1 MPTIGWFS
9 AAFIYPNLRTALVL
23 TNKPLRIG
31 FLTSTDPLN
40 RHSWSGVHYSI
51 FKTLERNLGEV
62 TALGPVSM
70 RWPFALGD
78 RLNKWVVKPLTGK
91 RYQYGWSV
99 AVARWYAWVF
109 GRKLAHQPF
118 DLLVAPASFTEIAYL
133 RTTLPIVY
141 VEDSTLHQLVD
152 FYPGLTGLLGVSKVE
167 LNYLEHRALKTAS
180 LICYSSEWAARS
192 ARLDYEASPSK
203 LCVIPFGSN
212 YPSPPQ
218 RTQALKHILASD
230 GTCRLFLLGGEWIR
244 KGADIAYATME
255 ALRKQ
260 GILATLTVVGCRPS
274 DPAAFTSPG
283 LRIIP
288 FLNMGV
294 EADRQQLD
302 ELFSSA
308 DFFLMPSRAECAAIA
323 FCDANAFGLPVLTT
337 NVGGISSF
345 IKEGRN
351 GYMLPLTATGEDFA
365 ALIRKLFADPAKYQ
379 QLRQHSRDEY
389 ETRLNWDT
397 WAKSLQ
403 QELWERGLPGGKTVE

>member
-1 MPTIGWFS
+1 MS
-9 AAFIYPNLRTALVL
+9 LS
-23 TNKPLRIG
+23 KPLRIG

-40 RHSWSGVHYSI
+40 RRSWSGVHYSI
-51 FKTLERNLGEV
+51 FKALERNLGEV

-78 RLNKWVVKPLTGK
+78 RFNSWLVKPLTGK

-109 GRKLAHQPF
+109 GRKLARQSF

-133 RTTLPIVY
+133 RTTVPIVY
-141 VEDSTLHQLVD
+141 VEDSTLHQLLD
-152 FYPGLTGLLGVSKVE
+152 FYPGLTGLLDVSKAE
-167 LNYLEHRALKTAS
+167 LNHLEHRALTVAS
-180 LICYSSEWAARS
+180 LVCYSSEWAANS
-192 ARLDYEASPSK
+192 ARLDYGALPTK

-218 RTQALKHILASD
+218 RAQALQHRPAPD
-230 GTCRLFLLGGEWIR
+230 GTCRLFLLGGEWTR

-260 GILATLTVVGCRPS
+260 GVPATLTVVGCRPP

-294 EADRQQLD
+294 EADRQQLH

-337 NVGGISSF
+337 DVGGISSF
-345 IKEGRN
+345 IKEGQN
-351 GYMLPLTATGEDFA
+351 GYMLPLTAAGEDFA
-365 ALIRKLFADPAKYQ
+365 ARIRQLLNDPAGYQ

-389 ETRLNWDT
+389 EARLNWDT
-397 WAKSLQ
+397 WAGQLQ
-403 QELWERGLPGGKTVE
+403 QELRERGLLSEEVL